1 MGTMETED
9 KLPGVIGGSAAGG
22 SSVHSN
28 GSIAES
34 NGSKHH
40 HDTALTNK
48 SGIHMEVRGVAH
60 QGSRRSFFVDI
71 S

>member
-1 MGTMETED
+1 MGAMETEE
-9 KLPGVIGGSAAGG
+9 KVLGVVGGSAAGG

-28 GSIAES
+28 GSMADS

-48 SGIHMEVRGVAH
+48 PGIHMEVREVAH
-60 QGSRRSFFVDI
+60 QDSCRSIFVYA